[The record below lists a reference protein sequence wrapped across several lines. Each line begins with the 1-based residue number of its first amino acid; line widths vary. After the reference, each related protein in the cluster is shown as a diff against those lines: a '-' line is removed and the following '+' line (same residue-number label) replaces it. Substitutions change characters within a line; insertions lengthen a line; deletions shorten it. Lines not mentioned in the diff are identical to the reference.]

1 MYEAVIA
8 RRLTVTGSGTN
19 HRSTSCAG
27 CAQLLRRK
35 RYV

>member
-8 RRLTVTGSGTN
+8 RSLTVTGSGLN

-35 RYV
+35 RHV